1 MDPREPYNELPLL
14 PPAAELETRA
24 VLKKCIDAR
33 TALAELRL
41 AGHLI
46 PDQSVL
52 INSIPLLEAKGS
64 SEIENIV
71 TTNDELFREANL
83 GDSDATPET
92 KEAARYRT
100 ALHRGFEA
108 LRTRPISTRMA
119 TEICQVVTGKEY
131 DVRRGL
137 PRVALRDRHSG
148 EVYYTPPE
156 GEAHLRDLLS
166 NWEKFANQENE
177 IDPLVRMAVL
187 HYQFEAIHPFP
198 DGNGRTG
205 RILNI
210 LGLIQDG
217 LLDLPTLYLSRYIL
231 ENRATYYRL
240 LGRLT
245 ADQEW
250 EPWILYMLDAVQ
262 TTSGWTTRKIEAVK
276 ALMDDTV
283 TYVRSASSK
292 LPHAVVELIFT
303 HPYVRI
309 ANIVGA
315 KIVGREA
322 ASKYL
327 RELSGLG
334 ILEEEKV
341 GRDKVFLHRK
351 YLDVLFSDEHDF
363 EPYRPPARATSKRE
377 SMKRKNAK
385 KRRG

>member
-1 MDPREPYNELPLL
+1 MDPKRPYNDL
-14 PPAAELETRA
+14 PPLPPVGIQLETHA
-24 VLKKCIDAR
+24 VLKRCVTAR

-52 INSIPLLEAKGS
+52 INSIPLLEAKDS

-71 TTNDELFREANL
+71 TTNDELFREASL
-83 GDSDATPET
+83 GDGDASPET

-100 ALHRGFEA
+100 ALHSGFEMIG
-108 LRTRPISTRMA
+108 RRPLSTRLA
-119 TEICQVVTGKEY
+119 IEICRTVTGKEY
-131 DVRRGL
+131 DVRKTTGTKL
-137 PRVALRDRHSG
+137 QDRRTG

-156 GEAHLRDLLS
+156 GETRIRDLLA
-166 NWEKFANQENE
+166 NWEKFANERTE
-177 IDPLVRMAVL
+177 LDPLVRMAVL

-217 LLDLPTLYLSRYIL
+217 ILDLPTLYLSRYIL
-231 ENRATYYRL
+231 KNRSAYYRL
-240 LGRLT
+240 LERVT
-245 ADQEW
+245 TDAEW
-250 EPWILYMLDAVQ
+250 EAWVLYMLDAVES
-262 TTSGWTTRKIEAVK
+262 TSQWTTRKIRAVK
-276 ALMDDTV
+276 DLMTDTV
-283 TYVRSASSK
+283 AYVRSSSPK

-309 ANIVGA
+309 GNIVER

-322 ASKYL
+322 AGKYL
-327 RELSGLG
+327 KELAQLG

-341 GRDKVFLHRK
+341 GRDKLFLHRK
-351 YLDVLFSDEHDF
+351 YLDVLFSDDHTF
-363 EPYRPPARATSKRE
+363 ASYEPRTLNTVLGMAG
-377 SMKRKNAK
+377 
-385 KRRG
+385 RGKSQ

>member
-1 MDPREPYNELPLL
+1 VDPRRPYNDLPLL
-14 PPAAELETRA
+14 PPPGVQLETHA
-24 VLKKCIDAR
+24 VLKRCVTAR

-52 INSIPLLEAKGS
+52 INSIPLLEAKDS

-83 GDSDATPET
+83 GDADASPVT

-100 ALHRGFEA
+100 ALHSGFEMIGS
-108 LRTRPISTRMA
+108 RPLSTSL
-119 TEICQVVTGKEY
+119 TVEICRILTGKDY
-131 DVRRGL
+131 DIRKTTGTTL
-137 PRVALRDRHSG
+137 QDPRTG
-148 EVYYTPPE
+148 EIYYTPPE
-156 GEAHLRDLLS
+156 GVTRIRDLLA
-166 NWEKFANQENE
+166 NWEKFANEQTDL
-177 IDPLVRMAVL
+177 DPLVRMAVL

-217 LLDLPTLYLSRYIL
+217 ILDLPTLHLSRYIL
-231 ENRATYYRL
+231 KNRSAYYRL
-240 LGRLT
+240 LGRVT
-245 ADQEW
+245 ADAEW
-250 EPWILYMLDAVQ
+250 EAWALYMLEAAE
-262 TTSGWTTRKIEAVK
+262 TTATWTTQKIRAVK
-276 ALMDDTV
+276 DLMSETIA
-283 TYVRSASSK
+283 YVRTSSPK

-309 ANIVGA
+309 ANVVEN

-322 ASKYL
+322 AGKYL
-327 RELSGLG
+327 KELAQLG

-341 GRDKVFLHRK
+341 GRDKIFLHRK
-351 YLDVLFSDEHDF
+351 YLDVLFSDDHTF
-363 EPYRPPARATSKRE
+363 APYDRRARL
-377 SMKRKNAK
+377 
-385 KRRG
+385 KRR